1 MGVPLYKGTS
11 IYRDT
16 PIQWV
21 VNLIVPILIIA
32 IVAQIVVFARF
43 AES

>member
-16 PIQWV
+16 PIQWL
-21 VNLIVPILIIA
+21 VNLIVPILIIV
-32 IVAQIVVFARF
+32 IVATVVVFARF
-43 AES
+43 AEN